1 MALCRARYSSRCR
14 PGLQQA
20 PDVLGEPHATC
31 ALYPPHMRV
40 MQVLVQSAA
49 QGMYQIHTP
58 HFVVPCL
65 VPLLQY
71 IFKVRCS
78 AEAFIATVTLLCLA
92 LHVVPLSVLHIQ
104 LST

>member
-1 MALCRARYSSRCR
+1 MAFCRAGHSSRA
-14 PGLQQA
+14 GLQQTTS
-20 PDVLGEPHATC
+20 PDVLDQLHATC
-31 ALYPPHMRV
+31 ASYPLNV
-40 MQVLVQSAA
+40 IQVLVQSAA

-71 IFKVRCS
+71 TFKVRCS
-78 AEAFIATVTLLCLA
+78 AEALIATVTLLCFA
-92 LHVVPLSVLHIQ
+92 LHVVPLSVLCIQ